1 MTLRTRPLTWLSPA
15 IFVVFCTAC
24 AVGPDYHAPADFRR
38 DLLTI
43 AGGLSSSGKGQ
54 FAGIGALGRL
64 IRAVEV
70 FGFHLA
76 TLDMRQNSA
85 VHERVL
91 AELLSVSGV
100 CADYLALGEEIGRA
114 HV

>member
-1 MTLRTRPLTWLSPA
+1 MRISDWSSDVCSSDL
-15 IFVVFCTAC
+15 
-24 AVGPDYHAPADFRR
+24 AD
-38 DLLTI
+38 
-43 AGGLSSSGKGQ
+43 GLSASGEGQ
-54 FAGIGALGRL
+54 LGGIGALGRL

-91 AELLSVSGV
+91 AELLAASGV
-100 CADYLALGEEIGRA
+100 CADYRALSEAERVALLAAELANDRQIGRA